1 MPSSTFVNQ
10 DFFIKVLAVFSI
22 TVAFTRWFPD
32 ADLVAPEA
40 HFSSYVQ
47 TFKNS
52 SETALTLYAVHL
64 VVDIIRVLTL
74 GILVST
80 AFSFAFIGE
89 RFEIMSY
96 LPLAFTFFIVTKDV
110 LMLGVLHAFP
120 ESNDIAAAKV
130 AELMPVSINVERVLI
145 GYGAV
150 CLAIGLHRWSNA
162 IGRDKRQVIKEAKK
176 TN

>member
-10 DFFIKVLAVFSI
+10 DFFIKVLAVFSV

-52 SETALTLYAVHL
+52 SESALILYAVHL

-74 GILVST
+74 AILVST
-80 AFSFAFIGE
+80 AFSFAF
-89 RFEIMSY
+89 
-96 LPLAFTFFIVTKDV
+96 VDV

-130 AELMPVSINVERVLI
+130 AELMRASVNVERVLI

-150 CLAIGLHRWSNA
+150 CLAIGLYRWSNA
-162 IGRDKRQVIKEAKK
+162 IGRDKRQVISEAKK